1 MSLQGFIKKCC
12 PQTAVYWGAPVADGQ
27 GGMSW
32 AEPVELKVRWD
43 NVTNLIRDAK
53 GKEVACRAE
62 VLVAGQLED
71 DGTVTAVDLDVDGR
85 LFLGSLDDLD
95 SGQLDDPL
103 QVESAWPIMRFDKNP
118 EFHSSTRFVRMAY
131 L

>member
-1 MSLQGFIKKCC
+1 MALQGFIESVCC
-12 PQTAVYWGAPVADGQ
+12 QTAVYWGSPAANGQ
-27 GGMSW
+27 GGMDW
-32 AEPVELKVRWD
+32 ADPVELKVRWD
-43 NVTNLIRDAK
+43 NVTKLIRDAK

-62 VLVAGQLED
+62 VLVAGRLED

-95 SGQLDDPL
+95 SGEEADPL
-103 QVESAWPIMRFDKNP
+103 SVETAWAIMRFDKTP
-118 EFHSSTRFVRMAY
+118 EFQSTEDFVRVAF